1 MKKQAKWMVMVAIMV
16 SLGFAAA
23 PGVDARGYGQGQCNN
38 NAQIDE
44 EAATARQKFFEDTL
58 ELRKQIVVKSAELN
72 AQMHRQDPDAKAVG
86 RLTGELFELRNSMH
100 QKAED
105 AGIARN
111 GCDCGG
117 PGPRGPGHAG
127 SGPGC
132 GGMRN

>member
-1 MKKQAKWMVMVAIMV
+1 MVMVAIMV

-23 PGVDARGYGQGQCNN
+23 PGVDARGYGQGRCNN

-44 EAATARQKFFEDTL
+44 ETAAAQQKFFEDTS

-86 RLTGELFELRNSMH
+86 RLTGELFELRNSMRE
-100 QKAED
+100 KAEE

-111 GCDCGG
+111 GCNG
-117 PGPRGPGHAG
+117 PGSRGPGY
-127 SGPGC
+127 GPGAMHGYGYGPGY